1 MPDSKTSLSPI
12 QESGWR
18 SYRAKPSGDH
28 TDQVT
33 LAARLRGPVDEKALI
48 TALEHVLEARED
60 LRPALPGD
68 SGAAPR
74 RVTVPSPVELGRHD
88 ASRREEAL
96 ARLVSEQANRG
107 LDLENGPPVRI
118 ALARMADD
126 DHALVVTAHRLVADE
141 RVLADLARE
150 ISLAYEDASGATLH
164 GSSNGSAAFD
174 ASSNGSPA
182 GHASP
187 GGSSNGSPAGHAS
200 AGGHVPGDRRSPA
213 DPFTAAASPADP
225 ADGHP
230 SVDGAGREAADLAYW
245 RERLDGTPPALDLPS
260 DRSRPAV
267 PGFTGARVTFTVP
280 PETAALVETMARE
293 ADTESATRAARAM
306 TLSRWSGQAETLPAG
321 GTDTRAVTLAAWAV
335 ALCRWSGQDE
345 VVVGVPVPA
354 GGRAPV
360 FPIRI
365 GCGGDPSFTA
375 VVAQVRDALDEAAAH
390 GSYPAHRLAEE
401 LELDASSGVQPL
413 YQAEFDQAPPAW
425 STLRLPGVQ
434 VSPLVAGRFP
444 LASDLALVLVPGSL
458 DGEMRYGL
466 DLFDAPGARTRAEQ
480 YVTLLSDAVRDPAR
494 PISSLSLLDAEQ
506 LRLVVEE
513 WNRTETPF
521 DEEAGIGALFEAR
534 AAAAPDA
541 LAVLAGE
548 RRLTYGELDERA
560 NRVAHRL
567 IRDGVRP
574 GHIVGSMTG
583 RSAEALVA
591 FLGIVKSGGVYLPL
605 DPALPPDR
613 LGYILDD
620 SGARLV
626 LTGAEH
632 AGRVR
637 DDRVRTI
644 ELDAEWRTIEAEEP
658 GMSPGLTPAPDA
670 PAYLIYTSGSTGRPK
685 GVEVPHRGVGNLA
698 SALSREFSLTSDD
711 RVALFASLSFD
722 ASIWEITMA
731 LLNGS
736 ALCVLDPSAMTPQ
749 ETAKAICEQGVTAAT
764 FPPTFLSTL
773 KGDELDTVRLM
784 VVAGEHC
791 PTGLVRTWAPGRV
804 FVNAYGPTETT
815 VCATMGTCDP
825 AAAYAPPIGRP
836 LANFRAYVMDRWLN
850 PLPAGVPGEL
860 YVGGTGLAHGYRGK
874 PGLTAQ
880 SFMPDPYGPPGAR
893 LYRTGDLVRYLPDGR
908 LQYVGRVDHQV
919 KIRGFRV
926 EPAEIEAAITR
937 YPGVREAVV
946 SVRDD
951 RLVGYVVLDDA
962 SRIIADRSG
971 LTGELHR
978 FLQGSLP
985 AYMLPSSYV
994 TLDAMPLTSSGK
1006 VDRQA
1011 LPEPGGD
1018 GGDCGDDDFDAPQT
1032 ATEQT
1037 IAEIW
1042 AEVLKLRRIA
1052 REDDFLEI
1060 GGHSL
1065 VAAQVITQVRERFA
1079 VNVPIRVLFENPVL
1093 ADFAEAVDGALAKA
1107 EAKAGAKV

>member
-1 MPDSKTSLSPI
+1 MPDSKASLSPT
-12 QESGWR
+12 QESRWR
-18 SYRAKPSGDH
+18 SYRAKTAGDH

-33 LAARLRGPVDEKALI
+33 LAARLRGPLDEKAL
-48 TALEHVLEARED
+48 TAALEHVLDARED
-60 LRPALPGD
+60 LRPASPGD
-68 SGAAPR
+68 PGAKPGP
-74 RVTVPSPVELGRHD
+74 VTVPAPVELSRHD
-88 ASRREEAL
+88 AGRREEAL

-107 LDLENGPPVRI
+107 LDLESGPPVRV
-118 ALARMADD
+118 ALARLADD
-126 DHALVVTAHRLVADE
+126 DHALIVTAHRLVADE
-141 RVLADLARE
+141 HVLTGLAEE
-150 ISLAYEDASGATLH
+150 ISQAYEDA
-164 GSSNGSAAFD
+164 FD
-174 ASSNGSPA
+174 SPA
-182 GHASP
+182 SDG
-187 GGSSNGSPAGHAS
+187 
-200 AGGHVPGDRRSPA
+200 
-213 DPFTAAASPADP
+213 ASPATSNGQTSNGQTFNGQVHSGHAP
-225 ADGHP
+225 AGTSNGASGNANDGNANGR
-230 SVDGAGREAADLAYW
+230 DANGGDAGDLAYW
-245 RERLDGTPPALDLPS
+245 RDRLDGTPPALDLPS
-260 DRSRPAV
+260 DRGRPAV

-280 PETAALVETMARE
+280 PETAARVETVARE
-293 ADTESATRAARAM
+293 AGPPSQAARAM
-306 TLSRWSGQAETLPAG
+306 ALSRWSGQAETAPETGA
-321 GTDTRAVTLAAWAV
+321 DTEAVTLAAWAV

-354 GGRAPV
+354 GGRAPA

-365 GCGGDPSFTA
+365 GCEGDPSFAA
-375 VVAQVRDALDEAAAH
+375 VVAQVRGALDEAAAH

-413 YQAEFDQAPPAW
+413 YQAEFAQAAPAW
-425 STLRLPGVQ
+425 SALRLPGVRT
-434 VSPLVAGRFP
+434 SELVAGRFP

-458 DGEMRYGL
+458 DGEVRYGL
-466 DLFDAPGARTRAEQ
+466 DLFDAPGAQTRAEQ
-480 YVTLLSDAVRDPAR
+480 YVTLLSDAVRDPGR

-521 DEEAGIGALFEAR
+521 DEEAGVGALFEAR

-548 RRLTYGELDERA
+548 RRLTYRELDERA

-574 GHIVGSMTG
+574 GHVVGSMTG

-613 LGYILDD
+613 LSHILDD
-620 SGARLV
+620 SGTRLV
-626 LTGAEH
+626 LTVAEH
-632 AGRVR
+632 SGLVR
-637 DDRVRTI
+637 DDRVRTV
-644 ELDAEWRTIEAEEP
+644 ELDGEWRTIEAEEP
-658 GMSPGLTPAPDA
+658 DTRPGVTPAPDA
-670 PAYLIYTSGSTGRPK
+670 PAYVIYTSGSTGRPK
-685 GVEVPHRGVGNLA
+685 GVEVPHRGVSNLA
-698 SALSREFSLTSDD
+698 SALSREFSLTPDD

-736 ALCVLDPSAMTPQ
+736 ALCVLDPAAMTPQ
-749 ETAKAICEQGVTAAT
+749 ETAKAISDQGVTAAT

-773 KGDELDTVRLM
+773 KGDELGTVRLM
-784 VVAGEHC
+784 VVAGEQC
-791 PTGLVRTWAPGRV
+791 PTGLVRTWGPGRT

-836 LANFRAYVMDRWLN
+836 LANFRTYVMDRWLN

-937 YPGVREAVV
+937 YPGVREAAVV
-946 SVRDD
+946 VRDD
-951 RLVGYVVLDDA
+951 RLVAYVVLDDA

-1006 VDRQA
+1006 VDRRA
-1011 LPEPGGD
+1011 LPEPGLDGGGNGD
-1018 GGDCGDDDFDAPQT
+1018 GGDDDFDAPQT
-1032 ATEQT
+1032 ETEQA
-1037 IAEIW
+1037 IAAIW
-1042 AEVLKLRRIA
+1042 AEVLKLKRIA

-1065 VAAQVITQVRERFA
+1065 VAAQVITQVRETFT

-1093 ADFAEAVDGALAKA
+1093 ADFAEAVDAAAAKA

>member
-1 MPDSKTSLSPI
+1 MPDSKTPLSPI

-18 SYRAKPSGDH
+18 SYRAKTAGDH
-28 TDQVT
+28 TDQIT
-33 LAARLRGPVDEKALI
+33 LAARLRGPVDEKAL
-48 TALEHVLEARED
+48 TAALEHVLEARED
-60 LRPALPGD
+60 LRPALPRG
-68 SGAAPR
+68 SEAEPR
-74 RVTVPSPVELGRHD
+74 PVAVPPPVELSRHD

-107 LDLENGPPVRI
+107 LDLETGPPVRI

-141 RVLADLARE
+141 RVLAGLAEE
-150 ISLAYEDASGATLH
+150 ISRAYEDASGSPGATLSISPTGSPNGH
-164 GSSNGSAAFD
+164 RSPNGSPGGHVSSNGPAPG
-174 ASSNGSPA
+174 ASTNGRGSPA
-182 GHASP
+182 AAHSP
-187 GGSSNGSPAGHAS
+187 DTADADGATDANVTA
-200 AGGHVPGDRRSPA
+200 AGGTG
-213 DPFTAAASPADP
+213 T
-225 ADGHP
+225 G
-230 SVDGAGREAADLAYW
+230 GEAADLAYW
-245 RERLDGTPPALDLPS
+245 RDRLDGTPPALDLPA
-260 DRSRPAV
+260 DRGRPAV
-267 PGFTGARVTFTVP
+267 PGFAGARVTFTVP
-280 PETAALVETMARE
+280 PETAALVETVARE
-293 ADTESATRAARAM
+293 AGAGTVTRAARTMA
-306 TLSRWSGQAETLPAG
+306 LSRWSGQAEAAPET
-321 GTDTRAVTLAAWAV
+321 GTDTRAVTLAAWAI

-345 VVVGVPVPA
+345 VVVGVPVPG
-354 GGRAPV
+354 GGRAPA
-360 FPIRI
+360 FPIRV
-365 GCGGDPSFTA
+365 GCEGDPSFAA
-375 VVAQVRDALDEAAAH
+375 VVTRVRDALAEAAAH

-413 YQAEFDQAPPAW
+413 YQAEFDQVIPAW
-425 STLRLPGVQ
+425 SALRLPGVRT
-434 VSPLVAGRFP
+434 SELVAGRFP

-466 DLFDAPGARTRAEQ
+466 DLFDAPGAQTRAEQ
-480 YVTLLSDAVRDPAR
+480 YVTLLSDAVRDPGR
-494 PISSLSLLDAEQ
+494 PVSSLSLLDAEQ

-521 DEEAGIGALFEAR
+521 DEEAGVGALFEAR

-574 GHIVGSMTG
+574 GHVVGSMTG

-620 SGARLV
+620 SGTRLV

-632 AGRVR
+632 SGRVR
-637 DDRVRTI
+637 DDRVRTV

-658 GMSPGLTPAPDA
+658 GTSPGVTPAPDA

-698 SALSREFSLTSDD
+698 STLSREFSLTPDD

-749 ETAKAICEQGVTAAT
+749 ETAKAISDQGVTAAT
-764 FPPTFLSTL
+764 FPPTFLSML
-773 KGDELDTVRLM
+773 RGDELGTVRLM
-784 VVAGEHC
+784 VVAGEQC
-791 PTGLVRTWAPGRV
+791 PTGLVRTWGPGRT

-836 LANFRAYVMDRWLN
+836 LANFRTYVMDRWLN

-874 PGLTAQ
+874 PALTAR

-893 LYRTGDLVRYLPDGR
+893 LYRTGDLARYLPDGR

-926 EPAEIEAAITR
+926 EPAEIESAITR

-951 RLVGYVVLDDA
+951 RLVAYVVLDDA

-1011 LPEPGGD
+1011 LPEPGLDGGGD
-1018 GGDCGDDDFDAPQT
+1018 GGDDDFDAPQT
-1032 ATEQT
+1032 PTEQT
-1037 IAEIW
+1037 IAAIW

-1065 VAAQVITQVRERFA
+1065 VAAQVITRVRERFA

>member
-12 QESGWR
+12 QESWWR
-18 SYRAKPSGDH
+18 SCRAKPAGDH

-68 SGAAPR
+68 SGADEPR

-107 LDLENGPPVRI
+107 LDLRNGPPVRI

-126 DHALVVTAHRLVADE
+126 DHALIVTAHRLVADE

-150 ISLAYEDASGATLH
+150 ISLAYEDASGVSPH
-164 GSSNGSAAFD
+164 GSLNGSPTGHAAFD
-174 ASSNGSPA
+174 AASNGSFA
-182 GHASP
+182 GHTSP
-187 GGSSNGSPAGHAS
+187 DGFPNGSS
-200 AGGHVPGDRRSPA
+200 GGQVPD
-213 DPFTAAASPADP
+213 DPFTAATSDP
-225 ADGHP
+225 ADGHARG
-230 SVDGAGREAADLAYW
+230 DGTGGEAADLAYW

-280 PETAALVETMARE
+280 PETAALAETVARE
-293 ADTESATRAARAM
+293 AGTRSAGRAARAM
-306 TLSRWSGQAETLPAG
+306 TPSRRPGQAEAAPAG

-345 VVVGVPVPA
+345 VVVGVPVPT

-365 GCGGDPSFTA
+365 DCEGDPSFIA
-375 VVAQVRDALDEAAAH
+375 VVAQVRAALEEAAAH

-425 STLRLPGVQ
+425 SALRLPGVQ
-434 VSPLVAGRFP
+434 VSPLVADRFP
-444 LASDLALVLVPGSL
+444 LASDLALALVPGSL
-458 DGEMRYGL
+458 DGEMRHGL

-513 WNRTETPF
+513 WTRTETPF
-521 DEEAGIGALFEAR
+521 DEDAGVGALFEAR

-548 RRLTYGELDERA
+548 RRLTYRQLDERA

-567 IRDGVRP
+567 IREGVRP

-591 FLGIVKSGGVYLPL
+591 FLGIAKSGGVYLPL

-644 ELDAEWRTIEAEEP
+644 ELDAEWRTIEAQEP
-658 GMSPGLTPAPDA
+658 GTSPGVRPAPDA

-685 GVEVPHRGVGNLA
+685 GVEVPHRGVSNLA
-698 SALSREFSLTSDD
+698 SALSREFSLTPDD

-736 ALCVLDPSAMTPQ
+736 ALCVLDPSSMTPQ
-749 ETAKAICEQGVTAAT
+749 ETAKAIREQGVTAAT

-791 PTGLVRTWAPGRV
+791 PTGLVRTWAPGRL

-893 LYRTGDLVRYLPDGR
+893 LYRTGDLARYLPDGR

-951 RLVGYVVLDDA
+951 RLVAYIVLDDA

-985 AYMLPSSYV
+985 AYMLPSAYV

-1011 LPEPGGD
+1011 LPEPGLD
-1018 GGDCGDDDFDAPQT
+1018 GGGDDGDDDFDAPQT

-1042 AEVLKLRRIA
+1042 GEVLKLRRIA

-1065 VAAQVITQVRERFA
+1065 VAAQVITHVRERFA

>member
-1 MPDSKTSLSPI
+1 MPDSKTALSPI

-18 SYRAKPSGDH
+18 SYRAKPAGDH

-33 LAARLRGPVDEKALI
+33 LAARLRGPLDEKAL
-48 TALEHVLEARED
+48 TAALEHVLEARED
-60 LRPALPGD
+60 LRPASPGG
-68 SGAAPR
+68 SGAEPR
-74 RVTVPSPVELGRHD
+74 PVTVPPPVELSRHD

-96 ARLVSEQANRG
+96 ARLVSEQVNRG
-107 LDLENGPPVRI
+107 LDLETGPPVRI

-141 RVLADLARE
+141 RVLAGLAEE
-150 ISLAYEDASGATLH
+150 ISRAYEEASGIQRAVSPN
-164 GSSNGSAAFD
+164 GSPNGHNPSNGSSGDHRPAHAPATD
-174 ASSNGSPA
+174 VGGGDNGD
-182 GHASP
+182 
-187 GGSSNGSPAGHAS
+187 GGG
-200 AGGHVPGDRRSPA
+200 
-213 DPFTAAASPADP
+213 
-225 ADGHP
+225 
-230 SVDGAGREAADLAYW
+230 EAADLAYW
-245 RERLDGTPPALDLPS
+245 RDRLDGTPPALDLPA
-260 DRSRPAV
+260 DRGRPAV

-280 PETAALVETMARE
+280 PETAARVEAVARE
-293 ADTESATRAARAM
+293 AGAESVTRAARAM
-306 TLSRWSGQAETLPAG
+306 ALSRWSGQDETAREAG
-321 GTDTRAVTLAAWAV
+321 SDTGAVTLAAWAV

-345 VVVGVPVPA
+345 VVVGVPVPDR
-354 GGRAPV
+354 GRAPA

-365 GCGGDPSFTA
+365 GCGGDPSFAA

-401 LELDASSGVQPL
+401 LELDVSSGVQPL
-413 YQAEFDQAPPAW
+413 YQAEFDQVAPAW
-425 STLRLPGVQ
+425 SALRLPGVRT
-434 VSPLVAGRFP
+434 SELTAGRFP

-466 DLFDAPGARTRAEQ
+466 DLFDEPGARTRAEQ
-480 YVTLLSDAVRDPAR
+480 YVTLLSDAVRDPGR

-521 DEEAGIGALFEAR
+521 DEGAGVGALFEAR

-548 RRLTYGELDERA
+548 RRLTYRELDERA

-574 GHIVGSMTG
+574 GHVVGSMTG

-620 SGARLV
+620 SGTRLV

-632 AGRVR
+632 SGRVR

-658 GMSPGLTPAPDA
+658 GTSPGLTPAPDA
-670 PAYLIYTSGSTGRPK
+670 PAYLIYTSGSTGQPK
-685 GVEVPHRGVGNLA
+685 GVEVPHRGVSNLA
-698 SALSREFSLTSDD
+698 STLSREFSLAPDD

-749 ETAKAICEQGVTAAT
+749 ETAKAIRDQGVTAAT

-773 KGDELDTVRLM
+773 RGDELDTVRLM
-784 VVAGEHC
+784 VVAGEQC
-791 PTGLVRTWAPGRV
+791 PTGLVRTWGPGRV

-815 VCATMGTCDP
+815 VCATMGACDP

-836 LANFRAYVMDRWLN
+836 LANFRTYVMDRWLN

-926 EPAEIEAAITR
+926 ELAEIEAAITR

-951 RLVGYVVLDDA
+951 RLVAYVVLDDA
-962 SRIIADRSG
+962 SRIIAERSG

-1011 LPEPGGD
+1011 LPEPGLDGGGD
-1018 GGDCGDDDFDAPQT
+1018 GGDDDFDAPQT
-1032 ATEQT
+1032 PTEQT
-1037 IAEIW
+1037 IAGIW
-1042 AEVLKLRRIA
+1042 AEVLKLKRIA

-1065 VAAQVITQVRERFA
+1065 VAAQVITHVRERFA

-1107 EAKAGAKV
+1107 EAKAAAKV

>member
-1 MPDSKTSLSPI
+1 MTGTPPTSPTGGTGS
-12 QESGWR
+12 
-18 SYRAKPSGDH
+18 
-28 TDQVT
+28 T
-33 LAARLRGPVDEKALI
+33 AR
-48 TALEHVLEARED
+48 
-60 LRPALPGD
+60 
-68 SGAAPR
+68 
-74 RVTVPSPVELGRHD
+74 
-88 ASRREEAL
+88 
-96 ARLVSEQANRG
+96 
-107 LDLENGPPVRI
+107 
-118 ALARMADD
+118 
-126 DHALVVTAHRLVADE
+126 
-141 RVLADLARE
+141 
-150 ISLAYEDASGATLH
+150 
-164 GSSNGSAAFD
+164 
-174 ASSNGSPA
+174 
-182 GHASP
+182 
-187 GGSSNGSPAGHAS
+187 
-200 AGGHVPGDRRSPA
+200 
-213 DPFTAAASPADP
+213 
-225 ADGHP
+225 
-230 SVDGAGREAADLAYW
+230 
-245 RERLDGTPPALDLPS
+245 PPALDLPT
-260 DRSRPAV
+260 DRGRPAV

-280 PETAALVETMARE
+280 PETAARVEAVARE
-293 ADTESATRAARAM
+293 VGLPGQTAQTAEATQAARAM
-306 TLSRWSGQAETLPAG
+306 TLSRWSGRAETAPETGA
-321 GTDTRAVTLAAWAV
+321 DTEAVTLAAWAV

-365 GCGGDPSFTA
+365 GCEGDPSFA
-375 VVAQVRDALDEAAAH
+375 SVVAQVRDALDEAAAH

-413 YQAEFDQAPPAW
+413 YQAEFAQTAPAW
-425 STLRLPGVQ
+425 SALRLPGVRT
-434 VSPLVAGRFP
+434 SELVAGRFP
-444 LASDLALVLVPGSL
+444 LASDIALVLVPGSL
-458 DGEMRYGL
+458 DGEIRYGL

-480 YVTLLSDAVRDPAR
+480 YVTLLSDAVRDPSR

-521 DEEAGIGALFEAR
+521 DEEAGVGALFEAR
-534 AAAAPDA
+534 ADAAPDA

-548 RRLTYGELDERA
+548 RRLTYRELDERA

-574 GHIVGSMTG
+574 GHVVGSMTG

-620 SGARLV
+620 SGTRLV

-632 AGRVR
+632 AGLVR

-658 GMSPGLTPAPDA
+658 GTRPGVTPAPDA
-670 PAYLIYTSGSTGRPK
+670 PAYVIYTSGSTGRPK
-685 GVEVPHRGVGNLA
+685 GVEVPHRGVSNLA
-698 SALSREFSLTSDD
+698 SALSREFSLTPDD

-736 ALCVLDPSAMTPQ
+736 ALCVLDPAAMTPQ
-749 ETAKAICEQGVTAAT
+749 ETAKAISDQGVTAAT

-773 KGDELDTVRLM
+773 KGDELGTVRLM
-784 VVAGEHC
+784 VVAGEQC
-791 PTGLVRTWAPGRV
+791 PTGLVRTWGPGRT

-815 VCATMGTCDP
+815 VCATMGACDP

-836 LANFRAYVMDRWLN
+836 LANFRTYVMDRWLN

-946 SVRDD
+946 VVRDD
-951 RLVGYVVLDDA
+951 RLVAYVVLDDA

-1011 LPEPGGD
+1011 LPEPGLD
-1018 GGDCGDDDFDAPQT
+1018 GGGNGDGDDDFDAPQT
-1032 ATEQT
+1032 ETEQT
-1037 IAEIW
+1037 IAAIW
-1042 AEVLKLRRIA
+1042 AEVLKLKRIA

-1065 VAAQVITQVRERFA
+1065 VAAQVITQVRETFT

-1093 ADFAEAVDGALAKA
+1093 ADFAEAVDAAIAKA

>member
-1 MPDSKTSLSPI
+1 MPDSRTAPSPT
-12 QESGWR
+12 QETRWR
-18 SYRAKPSGDH
+18 PRGATAPGDR

-33 LAARLRGPVDEKALI
+33 LAARLRGPLDEKAL
-48 TALEHVLEARED
+48 TAALEHVLEARPD
-60 LRPALPGD
+60 LR
-68 SGAAPR
+68 AAPPDGSGESR
-74 RVTVPSPVELGRHD
+74 PVTVPPPVELGRHD
-88 ASRREEAL
+88 PGRREEAL
-96 ARLVSEQANRG
+96 ARLVAEQTNRP
-107 LDLENGPPVRI
+107 LDPVAGPPVRV
-118 ALARMADD
+118 ATARLADD
-126 DHALVVTAHRLVADE
+126 DHALVVTAHRTVADE
-141 RVLADLARE
+141 RVLAGLAGE
-150 ISLAYEDASGATLH
+150 ISRAYERPEGTADAA
-164 GSSNGSAAFD
+164 
-174 ASSNGSPA
+174 GSPA
-182 GHASP
+182 PRTAPHTQEGAGDGHASP
-187 GGSSNGSPAGHAS
+187 HTGEGAAEGHTSSRAEDRT
-200 AGGHVPGDRRSPA
+200 GDRAGDRSE
-213 DPFTAAASPADP
+213 
-225 ADGHP
+225 
-230 SVDGAGREAADLAYW
+230 DGAGDDADLAYW
-245 RERLDGTPPALDLPS
+245 RERLDGTLPVLDLPA

-280 PETAALVETMARE
+280 PETAARAEALARE
-293 ADTESATRAARAM
+293 AGCGAVGQAARAVAPA
-306 TLSRWSGQAETLPAG
+306 RWPEQNGDAAPAADATDAATDG
-321 GTDTRAVTLAAWAV
+321 TGTDTRAVALAAWAV

-345 VVVGVPVPA
+345 VVIGVPVPVA
-354 GGRAPV
+354 DRAPV
-360 FPIRI
+360 FPIRV
-365 GCGGDPSFTA
+365 GCDGDASFA
-375 VVAQVRDALDEAAAH
+375 EIVARVRDALDEAAAH
-390 GSYPAHRLAEE
+390 GSCPAHRFAGE
-401 LELDASSGVQPL
+401 LGLDASSGVHPL
-413 YQAEFDQAPPAW
+413 YQAEFDLAVPAW
-425 STLRLPGVQ
+425 SALRLPGVRTSQ
-434 VSPLVAGRFP
+434 LVADRFP

-458 DGEMRYGL
+458 EGEVRYGL
-466 DLFDAPGARTRAEQ
+466 DLFDASSARTRAEQ
-480 YVTLLSDAVRDPAR
+480 YVTLLSHAVRDPASPVSR
-494 PISSLSLLDAEQ
+494 LSLLDAEQ
-506 LRLVVEE
+506 RRLVVEE

-521 DEEAGIGALFEAR
+521 DEEACVGALFEVR

-541 LAVLAGE
+541 LAVIAGE
-548 RRLTYGELDERA
+548 HRLTYGELDERA

-567 IRDGVRP
+567 IREGVRP
-574 GHIVGSMTG
+574 GHVVGSMTG

-605 DPALPPDR
+605 DPALPADR

-620 SGARLV
+620 SGAGLV
-626 LTGAEH
+626 LTAAGH
-632 AGRVR
+632 SGRVR
-637 DDRVRTI
+637 GDRVRTI
-644 ELDAEWRTIEAEEP
+644 ELDGEWRTIEAEEP
-658 GMSPGLTPAPDA
+658 GTSPGVTPVPDA

-685 GVEVPHRGVGNLA
+685 GVEVPHRGVSNLA
-698 SALSREFSLTSDD
+698 STLSREFSLTPDD

-749 ETAKAICEQGVTAAT
+749 ETAQLISEQKVTAAT

-773 KGDELDTVRLM
+773 RGDELGTVRLM
-784 VVAGEHC
+784 VVAGEQC
-791 PTGLVRTWAPGRV
+791 PNGLVRTWAPGRT

-836 LANFRAYVMDRWLN
+836 LANFRTYVMDRWLN

-908 LQYVGRVDHQV
+908 LQYVGRVDQQV

-926 EPAEIEAAITR
+926 ELAEIEAAITR
-937 YPGVREAVV
+937 YPGVREAAVV
-946 SVRDD
+946 VRDD
-951 RLVGYVVLDDA
+951 RLVAYVVLDDA
-962 SRIIADRSG
+962 SRILADRSG

-985 AYMLPSSYV
+985 TYMLPSSYV

-1011 LPEPGGD
+1011 LPEPGLA
-1018 GGDCGDDDFDAPQT
+1018 GGGGDDDFDAPQT
-1032 ATEQT
+1032 DTEQT

-1042 AEVLKLRRIA
+1042 AEVLKLKRVA

-1065 VAAQVITQVRERFA
+1065 VAAQVITRVRETFE
-1079 VNVPIRVLFENPVL
+1079 VNVLIRVLFENPVL
-1093 ADFAEAVDGALAKA
+1093 ADFAEAVDAAR
-1107 EAKAGAKV
+1107 AKAGATV

>member
-1 MPDSKTSLSPI
+1 MPDMSPI

-18 SYRAKPSGDH
+18 SYRAKPAGDH

-33 LAARLRGPVDEKALI
+33 LAARLHGSLDEKAL
-48 TALEHVLEARED
+48 TAALEDVLEARED
-60 LRPALPGD
+60 LRPALPGGPD
-68 SGAAPR
+68 PGTTPVAVPR
-74 RVTVPSPVELGRHD
+74 PVELGRHEPG
-88 ASRREEAL
+88 RREESL

-107 LDLENGPPVRI
+107 LDLVAGPPLRI
-118 ALARMADD
+118 ALARLADD
-126 DHALVVTAHRLVADE
+126 DHALVMTAHRLVADE
-141 RVLADLARE
+141 RVLAGLAEE
-150 ISLAYEDASGATLH
+150 ISRAYE
-164 GSSNGSAAFD
+164 SAA
-174 ASSNGSPA
+174 GSPT
-182 GHASP
+182 
-187 GGSSNGSPAGHAS
+187 
-200 AGGHVPGDRRSPA
+200 
-213 DPFTAAASPADP
+213 TARDGVLR
-225 ADGHP
+225 DGHP
-230 SVDGAGREAADLAYW
+230 SPGGRAAGDTSPAAGSNGHAASSPEARDAADLAYW
-245 RERLDGTPPALDLPS
+245 RDRLDGTPPVLDLPA
-260 DRSRPAV
+260 DRGRPAV
-267 PGFTGARVTFTVP
+267 PGLTGARVTFGVP
-280 PETAALVETMARE
+280 PETAARIEALARE
-293 ADTESATRAARAM
+293 SGTGDGAVTQAARAM
-306 TLSRWSGQAETLPAG
+306 ALSRWSGQAEAATPR
-321 GTDTRAVTLAAWAV
+321 TDTRAVTLAAWAV

-345 VVVGVPVPA
+345 VVVGVPVP
-354 GGRAPV
+354 GDGRAPV

-365 GCGGDPSFTA
+365 GCEGDPSFAT
-375 VVAQVRDALDEAAAH
+375 VVARVRDALDGAAAH

-401 LELDASSGVQPL
+401 LRLDASSGVRPL
-413 YQAEFDQAPPAW
+413 YQAEFDQAAPAW
-425 STLRLPGVQ
+425 SALRLPGVRT
-434 VSPLVAGRFP
+434 SELVADRFP

-458 DGEMRYGL
+458 EGEVRYAL

-480 YVTLLSDAVRDPAR
+480 YVTLLTDAVGDPTR
-494 PISSLSLLDAEQ
+494 PISRLSLLDAEQ
-506 LRLVVEE
+506 LRLVVAE

-521 DEEAGIGALFEAR
+521 DEGASIGALFEAR

-541 LAVLAGE
+541 LAVLCGE
-548 RRLTYGELDERA
+548 RRLTYRELDERA

-574 GHIVGSMTG
+574 GQVVGSMTG

-591 FLGIVKSGGVYLPL
+591 FLGTVKSGGVYLPL

-613 LGYILDD
+613 LGHILDD
-620 SGARLV
+620 SGTGLV
-626 LTGAEH
+626 LTVAEH

-637 DDRVRTI
+637 GDRVRTV
-644 ELDAEWRTIEAEEP
+644 ELDTGWSTIEAEEP
-658 GMSPGLTPAPDA
+658 ATGPGVTPAPDA
-670 PAYLIYTSGSTGRPK
+670 TAYLIYTSGSTGHPK
-685 GVEVPHRGVGNLA
+685 GVEVPHRGVSNLA
-698 SALSREFSLTSDD
+698 SALSREFSLTPDD

-731 LLNGS
+731 LPNGS

-749 ETAKAICEQGVTAAT
+749 ETAKVISDQGVTAAT

-773 KGDELDTVRLM
+773 RGDELGTVRLM
-784 VVAGEHC
+784 VVAGEQC
-791 PTGLVRTWAPGRV
+791 PAGLVRTWGPGRR

-815 VCATMGTCDP
+815 VCATMGACDP

-836 LANFRAYVMDRWLN
+836 LANFRTYVMDRRLN

-860 YVGGTGLAHGYRGK
+860 YVGGAGLAHGYRGR
-874 PGLTAQ
+874 PGMTAR

-908 LQYVGRVDHQV
+908 LQYVGRVDAQV

-937 YPGVREAVV
+937 YPGVREAAVV
-946 SVRDD
+946 ARDD
-951 RLVGYVVLDDA
+951 RLVAYVVLDDA

-985 AYMLPSSYV
+985 AYMLPASYL

-1011 LPEPGGD
+1011 LPEPGQGGMDGD
-1018 GGDCGDDDFDAPQT
+1018 GDEDDFDAPRT
-1032 ATEQT
+1032 PTEQA
-1037 IAEIW
+1037 IAVIW
-1042 AEVLKLRRIA
+1042 AEVLKLRRVA

-1065 VAAQVITQVRERFA
+1065 VAAQVITRVRETFT

-1093 ADFAEAVDGALAKA
+1093 ADFAEAVDGASAKA
-1107 EAKAGAKV
+1107 EAKAGV

>member
-1 MPDSKTSLSPI
+1 MPDSKTPLSPI

-18 SYRAKPSGDH
+18 SYRAKPAGDH
-28 TDQVT
+28 TDQIT
-33 LAARLRGPVDEKALI
+33 LAARLRGPVDEKAL
-48 TALEHVLEARED
+48 TAALERVLEARED
-60 LRPALPGD
+60 LRPASPGG
-68 SGAAPR
+68 SGAEPR
-74 RVTVPSPVELGRHD
+74 PVTVPDPVELGRHD

-107 LDLENGPPVRI
+107 LDLETGPPVRI

-141 RVLADLARE
+141 RVLAGLAEE
-150 ISLAYEDASGATLH
+150 ISRAYEDASGTPRATA
-164 GSSNGSAAFD
+164 SPNASPNGHHSPA
-174 ASSNGSPA
+174 ASSNG
-182 GHASP
+182 HAANGT
-187 GGSSNGSPAGHAS
+187 GG
-200 AGGHVPGDRRSPA
+200 
-213 DPFTAAASPADP
+213 
-225 ADGHP
+225 
-230 SVDGAGREAADLAYW
+230 EAADLAYW
-245 RERLDGTPPALDLPS
+245 RDRLDGTPPALDLPA
-260 DRSRPAV
+260 DRGRPAV
-267 PGFTGARVTFTVP
+267 PGFAGARVTFTVP
-280 PETAALVETMARE
+280 PETAALVETVARE
-293 ADTESATRAARAM
+293 AGTGTAAQAARTAQTM
-306 TLSRWSGQAETLPAG
+306 ALSRWSGQAEATPET
-321 GTDTRAVTLAAWAV
+321 GTDTRAVTLAAWAI

-345 VVVGVPVPA
+345 VVVGVPVP
-354 GGRAPV
+354 GDGRAPA

-365 GCGGDPSFTA
+365 GCEDDPSFAT
-375 VVAQVRDALDEAAAH
+375 VVARVRDALDGAAAH

-401 LELDASSGVQPL
+401 LGLDASSGVQPL
-413 YQAEFDQAPPAW
+413 YQAEFDQVTPAW
-425 STLRLPGVQ
+425 DALRLPGVRT
-434 VSPLVAGRFP
+434 SELVAGRFP

-458 DGEMRYGL
+458 DGELRYGL

-480 YVTLLSDAVRDPAR
+480 YVTLLSEAVRDPGR
-494 PISSLSLLDAEQ
+494 PVSSLSLLDAEQ

-513 WNRTETPF
+513 WNRTEAPF
-521 DEEAGIGALFEAR
+521 DEEAGVGALFEAR

-567 IRDGVRP
+567 VREGVRP
-574 GHIVGSMTG
+574 GHVVGSMTG

-620 SGARLV
+620 SGTRLV
-626 LTGAEH
+626 LTVAEH
-632 AGRVR
+632 SGRVR

-644 ELDAEWRTIEAEEP
+644 ELDAGWRAIEAEEP
-658 GMSPGLTPAPDA
+658 GTSPGVTPAPDA

-698 SALSREFSLTSDD
+698 SALSREFSLTPDD

-749 ETAKAICEQGVTAAT
+749 ETAKAISDQGVTAAT

-773 KGDELDTVRLM
+773 RGDELGTVRLM
-784 VVAGEHC
+784 VVAGEQC
-791 PTGLVRTWAPGRV
+791 PTGLVRTWGPGRT

-836 LANFRAYVMDRWLN
+836 LANFRTYVMDRWLN

-874 PGLTAQ
+874 PALTAQ

-926 EPAEIEAAITR
+926 ELAEIEAAITR

-951 RLVGYVVLDDA
+951 RLVAYVVLDDA

-1011 LPEPGGD
+1011 LPEPGLD
-1018 GGDCGDDDFDAPQT
+1018 GGEDGDDDFDAPQT
-1032 ATEQT
+1032 PTEQT
-1037 IAEIW
+1037 IAAIW

-1065 VAAQVITQVRERFA
+1065 VAAQVITHVRERFA